1 MDPFQ
6 WKEISSK
13 ASQDL
18 AYRVLIGPL
27 YPTDQ
32 REEITVVL
40 FNEAT
45 LKYLGATWPTA
56 LGVHAEILNAIREMG
71 PRAVMVDFIFPDHR
85 NDPTVT
91 DLQEAIRAFKE
102 PTYIPLYFARAEG
115 ANLDW
120 IRPDLSE
127 ASLASV
133 TKPLSDG
140 VSRTYEPCSI
150 FSADKPICAC
160 VSGPNEFEACPA
172 DTRAGSPRSPVAMT
186 AAFEL
191 FDRDRLPDW
200 FDVRRPVPMEVVW
213 SNRLNPINDLW
224 MRRQTPSGLERLC
237 VDLSTGIVDWF
248 RRVFFTSEQHSFR
261 QTCPYTT
268 TVTAHGLLQALEDPR
283 LREIIHRKFVF
294 YGGDLTG
301 LEDTVVPP
309 THVKLPGVYLHAMA
323 LDNLLTFDGYYKRS
337 SFTGLGLDLGA
348 NYFNAAVA
356 VLLALIV
363 VAYARSGMVMNAEQ
377 TELKDN
383 TQRVA
388 YLFYLWRRWILWICF
403 NLGMLTAII
412 AICLA
417 LYLWLAISPKNW
429 LGYWGLS
436 LALSGMAK
444 GRVVESFA
452 TSLGT
457 RLVPSLERFF
467 FHGGANMRN
476 VILAAALLGLS
487 VSGGAL
493 AQTAQPTT
501 IIGLNLVPLPT
512 FEAASVESKRSD
524 LDESALAGQA
534 LPWSILEVSDNSMYL
549 VEFKSKRVW
558 VIDSTVKVDAKAKA
572 SAFAPEATNLADPD
586 LASTRGY
593 GN

>member
-1 MDPFQ
+1 MSSNSGSENQKPAATGSKPEAEPSASPDGGNAPPDSETDAAGLVTSKPSLRAPLHYIAFVAIALLAVWMDPFQ

-32 REEITVVL
+32 RGEITVVL

-56 LGVHAEILNAIREMG
+56 LGVHAEILKAIHEMG

-91 DLQEAIRAFKE
+91 ELQEAIRAFKD
-102 PTYIPLYFARAEG
+102 PISTPLYFARAEG

-140 VSRTYEPCSI
+140 VSRTYELCSV
-150 FSADKPICAC
+150 FSADKPMCAC
-160 VSGPNEFEACPA
+160 VSGPNQFEACPA
-172 DTRAGSPRSPVAMT
+172 DARVGSPASPVALT

-191 FDRDRLPDW
+191 FDQDRLPEW
-200 FDVRRPVPMEVVW
+200 FDVHRPVPMEVVW

-224 MRRQTPSGLERLC
+224 MRKQTPSGLERLC
-237 VDLSTGIVDWF
+237 VDLSTGIADWF
-248 RRVFFTSEQHSFR
+248 RRVFFTSGQHSFR
-261 QTCPYTT
+261 QACPYTT
-268 TVTAHGLLQALEDPR
+268 TVTAHGLLQASEDPR
-283 LREIIHRKFVF
+283 LREIIHGKFVF

-309 THVKLPGVYLHAMA
+309 THIKLPGVYLHAMA
-323 LDNLLTFDGYYKRS
+323 LDNLLTFGGDYKRS
-337 SFTGLGLDLGA
+337 SFTGLGLDLEA
-348 NYFNAAVA
+348 KHFAMTVA

-363 VAYARSGMVMNAEQ
+363 VAFVRNEPDMGVDSDKADDAEG
-377 TELKDN
+377 L
-383 TQRVA
+383 A
-388 YLFYLWRRWILWICF
+388 YLGLLLRRAAPWFCF
-403 NLGMLTAII
+403 NLAMLAAII

-417 LYLWLAISPKNW
+417 LYFWLSISPKNW

-444 GRVVESFA
+444 GRVVESF
-452 TSLGT
+452 TMSMGKL
-457 RLVPSLERFF
+457 LIPSRKGFF
-467 FHGGANMRN
+467 FA
-476 VILAAALLGLS
+476 
-487 VSGGAL
+487 
-493 AQTAQPTT
+493 
-501 IIGLNLVPLPT
+501 
-512 FEAASVESKRSD
+512 E
-524 LDESALAGQA
+524 
-534 LPWSILEVSDNSMYL
+534 
-549 VEFKSKRVW
+549 
-558 VIDSTVKVDAKAKA
+558 
-572 SAFAPEATNLADPD
+572 
-586 LASTRGY
+586 
-593 GN
+593 

>member
-1 MDPFQ
+1 VSSHSESEDKGPAASEREAGEEVSTPTAGSNAQSDSGSDAAGLVTNKSSLRAPFHYAAFVGIALFAVQVDPFQ
-6 WKEISSK
+6 WKEISSRV
-13 ASQDL
+13 SQDL
-18 AYRVLIGPL
+18 AYKVLIGPL
-27 YPTDQ
+27 YPTDH
-32 REEITVVL
+32 RKEITVVL

-45 LKYLGATWPTA
+45 LNYLGATWPTA
-56 LGVHAEILNAIREMG
+56 LGAHAEILKTIREME

-85 NDPTVT
+85 SDPTVT

-102 PTYIPLYFARAEG
+102 PTYTPLYFARAEG

-172 DTRAGSPRSPVAMT
+172 DTRAGSPRSPVALT

-224 MRRQTPSGLERLC
+224 MRRQTPSGLEKLC
-237 VDLSTGIVDWF
+237 VDLSTGIADWF

-268 TVTAHGLLQALEDPR
+268 TVTAHGLLKASGDPQ
-283 LREIIHRKFVF
+283 LREIIHDRFVF

-323 LDNLLTFDGYYKRS
+323 LDNLLTFGGDYKRS
-337 SFTGLGLDLGA
+337 SFTAFGVDLGA
-348 NYFNAAVA
+348 KYFGMTVA

-363 VAYARSGMVMNAEQ
+363 VAFVRNEPVMEVDPVKARNAKG
-377 TELKDN
+377 LDY
-383 TQRVA
+383 VG
-388 YLFYLWRRWILWICF
+388 LLLRRSTPWICF
-403 NLGMLTAII
+403 NLGMLAAII

-417 LYLWLAISPKNW
+417 LYFWLSISPKNW
-429 LGYWGLS
+429 LGYGGLS

-457 RLVPSLERFF
+457 GLVPSLERFF
-467 FHGGANMRN
+467 FTKER
-476 VILAAALLGLS
+476 
-487 VSGGAL
+487 
-493 AQTAQPTT
+493 T
-501 IIGLNLVPLPT
+501 
-512 FEAASVESKRSD
+512 
-524 LDESALAGQA
+524 
-534 LPWSILEVSDNSMYL
+534 
-549 VEFKSKRVW
+549 
-558 VIDSTVKVDAKAKA
+558 
-572 SAFAPEATNLADPD
+572 
-586 LASTRGY
+586 
-593 GN
+593 